1 MEISYWN
8 RLYFSLHAIYT
19 ILQMRDDH
27 FPYEFWCS
35 SAVLMLRWI
44 LFIILWGWYYLANLF
59 PQDEKLLVNFRYFI
73 FQKNVVKKINFLIFH
88 PVEDVLLIANFY
100 PLVSEINELILLLY
114 SQQNSFLWTP
124 NVDSRLK
131 VT

>member
-1 MEISYWN
+1 M
-8 RLYFSLHAIYT
+8 
-19 ILQMRDDH
+19 
-27 FPYEFWCS
+27 
-35 SAVLMLRWI
+35 
-44 LFIILWGWYYLANLF
+44 ANLF
-59 PQDEKLLVNFRYFI
+59 PQDEKLLVNFRYLI
-73 FQKNVVKKINFLIFH
+73 FQKNVVVKKINFLIFH

-124 NVDSRLK
+124 NLDSRLN